1 MLASAFTLVATATGV
16 VPVAQAMKAAG
27 YTLVD
32 TAAAMRAQYMP
43 DWTVA
48 DYQKVSQVFTQS

>member
-1 MLASAFTLVATATGV
+1 
-16 VPVAQAMKAAG
+16 MKAAG

-48 DYQKVSQVFTQS
+48 DYRRSARSSRSHEQQ

>member
-1 MLASAFTLVATATGV
+1 
-16 VPVAQAMKAAG
+16 MKAAG